1 MKAIRK
7 FKGLLAPKDGAAPLQ
22 AANSWGESD
31 EGDTPRASSSLAE
44 GENKA
49 QVAVESTEDHIAK
62 ILKEREQFRKA
73 TGGRK
78 GGVVVAVT
86 DAEESTEARSSGTLL
101 LGIGTGGIDD
111 FGADQTAPD
120 DVVSDSPTAVDF
132 SIYDCAFKEEV
143 DRIKRSSSR
152 KRGPVGA
159 VYLTR
164 FNERSQSGVH
174 ENLGLSDSDTTPRN
188 SVAMF
193 PTQPR
198 SGRFADFV
206 AKTMKDAKAQAQ

>member
-22 AANSWGESD
+22 AANSPGEND
-31 EGDTPRASSSLAE
+31 GDDTPRVSSSSAE
-44 GENKA
+44 GEKEA
-49 QVAVESTEDHIAK
+49 PVAVESTEDHITK

-78 GGVVVAVT
+78 GGVVVDMT
-86 DAEESTEARSSGTLL
+86 GAEEGTETRSSGTLL
-101 LGIGTGGIDD
+101 LGIGTGDIDD
-111 FGADQTAPD
+111 FGADPIPGD
-120 DVVSDSPTAVDF
+120 IVSDSPTAVDF
-132 SIYDCAFKEEV
+132 NIYDCAYKEEI

-152 KRGPVGA
+152 KRGPAGA

-174 ENLGLSDSDTTPRN
+174 ENLGLSDGDATPRS

-193 PTQPR
+193 PAQPR
-198 SGRFADFV
+198 GGRFADLV